1 MAPVRLYYITADGTA
16 HTIQLD
22 VDEVLSEDEYFLR
35 WANALFISTSD
46 VKALVTGNTRVF
58 TTDHADSACR
68 VKGVES
74 PRDSMRRAVMHMPEG
89 APYAVLFVGAADWNT
104 TQFIVA
110 HGIVKEQH
118 LKAAE
123 ARIVA
128 LEGKLAGA
136 KSTTTKK
143 PVRVYMCHSGGQSA
157 MVEYH
162 PDDVAVD
169 NERAKDVFK
178 RQLPVLDAG
187 WFVVPTTI
195 AVPGEEQGVNHYD
208 DLLERPGFAGALN
221 RAITLAAC
229 CCPNRAPYSIAF
241 LRGYG
246 TPSATQIAKEWRAS
260 FSGKYMPVRLGAMIT
275 PLDPLMEWY
284 TLNKQAK
291 ATKEDLLAKLRAALI
306 EKAKDPAMNPM
317 GATYNDSAGHL
328 LEVLSASTENIAFLG
343 TPARFAAYEAC
354 GLRFGPVLATPELR
368 LSTLDPV
375 SELPHQV
382 RMTDL
387 PWVSKEQK

>member
-1 MAPVRLYYITADGTA
+1 MAGRLSRLVRLYHITSAGIT
-16 HTIQLD
+16 HTIQCD
-22 VDEVLSEDEYFLR
+22 VDEVLSEGEYFLR

-104 TQFIVA
+104 TQHTIA

-128 LEGKLAGA
+128 LEGKLAAA
-136 KSTTTKK
+136 KS
-143 PVRVYMCHSGGQSA
+143 
-157 MVEYH
+157 
-162 PDDVAVD
+162 
-169 NERAKDVFK
+169 
-178 RQLPVLDAG
+178 
-187 WFVVPTTI
+187 
-195 AVPGEEQGVNHYD
+195 
-208 DLLERPGFAGALN
+208 
-221 RAITLAAC
+221 
-229 CCPNRAPYSIAF
+229 
-241 LRGYG
+241 
-246 TPSATQIAKEWRAS
+246 
-260 FSGKYMPVRLGAMIT
+260 KYMAPQPGTMTTPV
-275 PLDPLMEWY
+275 DPLMEWY

-387 PWVSKEQK
+387 PWVCTQ

>member
-1 MAPVRLYYITADGTA
+1 
-16 HTIQLD
+16 
-22 VDEVLSEDEYFLR
+22 
-35 WANALFISTSD
+35 
-46 VKALVTGNTRVF
+46 
-58 TTDHADSACR
+58 
-68 VKGVES
+68 
-74 PRDSMRRAVMHMPEG
+74 
-89 APYAVLFVGAADWNT
+89 
-104 TQFIVA
+104 
-110 HGIVKEQH
+110 
-118 LKAAE
+118 
-123 ARIVA
+123 
-128 LEGKLAGA
+128 
-136 KSTTTKK
+136 
-143 PVRVYMCHSGGQSA
+143 

-246 TPSATQIAKEWRAS
+246 TPSATQIVKEWRAS

-291 ATKEDLLAKLRAALI
+291 ATKEDLLAKLKEALI